1 MFIVEKKGIQM
12 ISDVT
17 IGSCQQK
24 RSKPLRK
31 EPKPLLAEILRPK
44 KLGDLTLPAHTIQR
58 LQRVIETG
66 SMVNILFHGPSG
78 SGKTSAAT
86 MLGKAI
92 GGYRLVDRSS
102 KTSPNLAKYIEG
114 FARRGSGDAC
124 IVDQAHFI
132 PKRDQTA
139 LPDIIDWLSHH
150 CRFLFAATDI
160 KKLIPTLRS
169 RLTEISFEVAPED
182 REEVQKRLMKR
193 YESVLP
199 VNGFK
204 FDKVRIEQIIEA
216 HFPDLRS
223 IANNI
228 EFEFG

>member
-1 MFIVEKKGIQM
+1 M

-17 IGSCQQK
+17 TGSCGQK
-24 RSKPLRK
+24 KPKPLRK
-31 EPKPLLAEILRPK
+31 EPKPLLAEILRPQNF
-44 KLGDLTLPAHTIQR
+44 GDLTLPAHTIQR

-66 SMVNILFHGPSG
+66 SIMNMLFYGPPG
-78 SGKTSAAT
+78 SGKTSAAR
-86 MLGKAI
+86 MFANAI
-92 GGYRLVDRSS
+92 GGYFLVDRSS
-102 KTSPNLAKYIEG
+102 EISPNLAKYIEHNVCYV
-114 FARRGSGDAC
+114 DCYAC

-139 LPDIIDWLSHH
+139 LPDIIDRLSCH
-150 CRFLFAATDI
+150 CRFVFAATDI
-160 KKLIPTLRS
+160 KTLIPALRS

-182 REEVQKRLMKR
+182 RYEVQKRLMKR
-193 YESVLP
+193 HESVLP

-204 FDKVRIEQIIEA
+204 FDKVRIEQIIDI